1 MEKLWCNDSIAA
13 TASWVAPVELPE
25 DDYVLI
31 KPFGVFNAR
40 IPGGTVLKRIKHA
53 WQSANTVDN
62 ADGVGEEYYAYVV
75 LAPSNSQH
83 WLLNRTDLANGMV
96 QKLQG
101 LDPIMQAAVRNGVP
115 SDLRTFATVTG
126 LRKLAPNDTV
136 EVVLSQVSIPDN
148 VLVFPVLV
156 LAYLWV
162 VVRVILDFVTSKWRP
177 ARWEAGLGVVAVH
190 APPGRALARD
200 GGTWM
205 RSAALEG
212 FLVLIYETADEAFSP
227 EAIRWQLTMVLGL
240 SGIF

>member
-62 ADGVGEEYYAYVV
+62 ADGVGEEYFAYVV

-115 SDLRTFATVTG
+115 SDLRTFATATG
-126 LRKLAPNDTV
+126 LRSYLISAPNDTV

-156 LAYLWV
+156 PAYLWV
-162 VVRVILDFVTSKWRP
+162 VGRVIQKFRDIKKAVCEMGGRPWCCRQLLRKDFGAYLWDS
-177 ARWEAGLGVVAVH
+177 RWS
-190 APPGRALARD
+190 R
-200 GGTWM
+200 
-205 RSAALEG
+205 
-212 FLVLIYETADEAFSP
+212 FLLKLYVGNSQWF
-227 EAIRWQLTMVLGL
+227 QVCQV
-240 SGIF
+240 FF